1 MHKQMKEKI
10 TSVKRVK
17 NYPYPDNFYVAVCA
31 GDPGQC
37 ANDDPL
43 F

>member
-1 MHKQMKEKI
+1 MAEK
-10 TSVKRVK
+10 VKS
-17 NYPYPDNFYVAVCA
+17 YPYPDNFYVDVCA

-43 F
+43 V